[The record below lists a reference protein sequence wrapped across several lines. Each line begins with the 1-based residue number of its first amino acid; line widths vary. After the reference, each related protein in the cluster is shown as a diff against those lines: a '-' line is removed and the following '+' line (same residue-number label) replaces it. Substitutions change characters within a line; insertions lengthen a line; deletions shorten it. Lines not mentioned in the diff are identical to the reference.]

1 VSSFQGVP
9 DDMPTPADVKGDVN
23 GDGEVGIGDIICVSN
38 FMAGE
43 PHAVTLEKADV
54 NGDGEVGIG
63 DIIFITNIMATIS
76 PVEARKT
83 NINL

>member
-1 VSSFQGVP
+1 
-9 DDMPTPADVKGDVN
+9 
-23 GDGEVGIGDIICVSN
+23 
-38 FMAGE
+38 MAGE